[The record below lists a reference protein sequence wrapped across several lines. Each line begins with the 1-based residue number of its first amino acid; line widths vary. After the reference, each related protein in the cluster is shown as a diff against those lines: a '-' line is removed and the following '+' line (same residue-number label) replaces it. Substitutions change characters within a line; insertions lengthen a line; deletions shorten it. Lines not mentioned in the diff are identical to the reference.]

1 MSLQRQMI
9 SGCLQ
14 FSTTA
19 ITSANRFTSQTCDW
33 CQIETDSKS
42 KFNCVVFSSKS
53 NQAEQILGFAKS
65 KDTSLRANHL
75 ESLHSQI
82 WQRDQSIFK
91 NIMEEDW
98 HVFTPNLG
106 LVHHACTLVACT
118 LVEMILVAEQ
128 IP

>member
-14 FSTTA
+14 FNTTA
-19 ITSANRFTSQTCDW
+19 ITSANLFTSQTCGW

-42 KFNCVVFSSKS
+42 KRTTFFSSKS

-65 KDTSLRANHL
+65 KDTSLRAKHL

-98 HVFTPNLG
+98 HVFIPNLG

-118 LVEMILVAEQ
+118 LVGMLLVAEQ
-128 IP
+128 TP